1 MKLKRKNE
9 EAISLNSVTVGD
21 TSQRIGWLVR
31 GIGSLIV
38 GILKLPLRFLYYLF
52 NGRVPKFENTRQEE
66 AFWRVK
72 RRYRRKFFL
81 NLHSTIFALTVLFA
95 ILAAAIRWFEV
106 GYATASM
113 TEDLLWFYF
122 RNDLIAGVLAL
133 AAWFILVSVHAVI
146 VRTAQNEDDELEQV
160 MAREYERTEHEVAQ
174 PDYGK
179 TQLVQDDG
187 EIDFE
192 FEAAKAKRNYR
203 QKP

>member
-9 EAISLNSVTVGD
+9 ETIPLNSVTGVD
-21 TSQRIGWLVR
+21 TSQRIGWLLQ
-31 GIGSLIV
+31 GIWSLIV
-38 GILKLPLRFLYYLF
+38 GILKLPFRLLYYVF
-52 NGRVPKFENTRQEE
+52 NGRIPKFENTREEE

-106 GYATASM
+106 GYATATM
-113 TEDLLWFYF
+113 TENLLWTYF
-122 RNDLIAGVLAL
+122 RNDLIANVLAL

-146 VRTAQNEDDELEQV
+146 VRTAQSEDDELEGV
-160 MAREYERTEHEVAQ
+160 MAREYARTEHEAAQ
-174 PDYGK
+174 PNYTHLGA
-179 TQLVQDDG
+179 DDG

>member
-9 EAISLNSVTVGD
+9 ESIPLNSVTGVD
-21 TSQRIGWLVR
+21 TSQRIGWLLQ
-31 GIGSLIV
+31 GIWSLIV
-38 GILKLPLRFLYYLF
+38 GILKLPFRLLYYVF
-52 NGRVPKFENTRQEE
+52 NGRIPKFENIRQEE

-95 ILAAAIRWFEV
+95 ILAAAIRWFDV
-106 GYATASM
+106 GYATATM
-113 TEDLLWFYF
+113 TENLLWTYF

-146 VRTAQNEDDELEQV
+146 VRTAQSEDDELEGV
-160 MAREYERTEHEVAQ
+160 MAQEYERTEREVQ

-179 TQLVQDDG
+179 THLVQDDG

-192 FEAAKAKRNYR
+192 FEATKAKRNYR

>member
-9 EAISLNSVTVGD
+9 ESIPLNSVTGVD
-21 TSQRIGWLVR
+21 TSQRIGWLLQ
-31 GIGSLIV
+31 GIWSLIV
-38 GILKLPLRFLYYLF
+38 GILKLPFRLLYYVF
-52 NGRVPKFENTRQEE
+52 NGRIPKFENIRQEE

-106 GYATASM
+106 GYATATM
-113 TEDLLWFYF
+113 TENLLWTYF

-146 VRTAQNEDDELEQV
+146 VRTAQSEDDELEGV
-160 MAREYERTEHEVAQ
+160 MAQEYERTEREVQ

-179 TQLVQDDG
+179 THLVQDDG

-192 FEAAKAKRNYR
+192 FEATKAKRNYR

>member
-9 EAISLNSVTVGD
+9 ESIPLNSAAGVD
-21 TSQRIGWLVR
+21 TSQRIGWLLR
-31 GIGSLIV
+31 GIWSLIV
-38 GILKLPLRFLYYLF
+38 SVLKLPFRFLYYLF
-52 NGRVPKFENTRQEE
+52 NGRVPKFENTREEE

-106 GYATASM
+106 GYATATM
-113 TEDLLWFYF
+113 TENLLWSYF
-122 RNDLIAGVLAL
+122 RNDLIAGILAL
-133 AAWFILVSVHAVI
+133 AAWFILVSVHAVLI
-146 VRTAQNEDDELEQV
+146 RTAQSEDDELERV
-160 MAREYERTEHEVAQ
+160 MTREYERTEHEVQ
-174 PDYGK
+174 QDYGK
-179 TQLVQDDG
+179 TKLVQDDG

-192 FEAAKAKRNYR
+192 FETAKAKRNYR

>member
-9 EAISLNSVTVGD
+9 ETISLNSVAGVN
-21 TSQRIGWLVR
+21 TSQRIGWLLQAIWSV
-31 GIGSLIV
+31 IA
-38 GILKLPLRFLYYLF
+38 GILKLPFRLLYYVF
-52 NGRVPKFENTRQEE
+52 NGRVPKFENTREEE

-113 TEDLLWFYF
+113 TENLLWFYF

-146 VRTAQNEDDELEQV
+146 VRTAQNEDDELEGV
-160 MAREYERTEHEVAQ
+160 MAREYARTEREVQ

-179 TQLVQDDG
+179 THLVQDDG